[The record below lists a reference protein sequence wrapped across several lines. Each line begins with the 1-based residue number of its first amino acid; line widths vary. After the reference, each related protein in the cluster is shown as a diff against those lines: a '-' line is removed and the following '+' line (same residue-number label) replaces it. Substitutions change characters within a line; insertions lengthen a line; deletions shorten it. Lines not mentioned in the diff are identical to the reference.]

1 MPNSHRYPWES
12 KVKLSHFHNKKF
24 LILGDRDAIPS
35 YTIAKLLEDSGLEV
49 VYRAVQC
56 SLCCHEGTIDP
67 EDQGAIAD
75 LAKEHGAE
83 NLVAVLGQV
92 DEEHIRMSVQTL
104 TKGDP
109 TGVGPLY
116 GVNLGLTIFHV
127 LECRFRD
134 LFEPGLYDSH
144 MGFYSKFYGC
154 NGVEELMSELMD
166 RC

>member
-1 MPNSHRYPWES
+1 MELGNFQ
-12 KVKLSHFHNKKF
+12 KKKF

-49 VYRAVQC
+49 AYRSVQC
-56 SLCCHEGTIDP
+56 ALCCHEGTIDP
-67 EDQGAIAD
+67 EDQSAIAQ
-75 LAKEHGAE
+75 LAKEQGTD
-83 NLVAVLGQV
+83 NLIVVLGQV

-116 GVNLGLTIFHV
+116 GVELGLTIYHV
-127 LECRFRD
+127 LECGFRD
-134 LFEPGLYDSH
+134 MFDRGLYDRH

-154 NGVEELMSELMD
+154 RPVEDLMAELLD
-166 RC
+166 VRLRQVV